1 MGRFNPVKA
10 VTQVVTAPVQSAV
23 NVLPT
28 PVKKKVESVVQPKRK
43 PNPQPQQAQPQMP
56 MLTGDSPSA
65 GSSDQFNVDSL
76 VDKYKTAREGG
87 MAKGLEFG
95 QQYFGGG
102 KTPEELNKITGSLL
116 GMYQDQATK
125 GINSPAFQAM
135 RNTALQGINQQGMM
149 AMRDLQAQ
157 QGASGMRGAAAM
169 AQKQNMLQSQ
179 QQQRG
184 QLENQLLLQD
194 MAARERGQANL
205 QQLVGGQQ
213 AGLMGAQL
221 GFGGLAAQDLSSAQ
235 QQILAQKYLGQG
247 DIDVAAAERPVQE
260 TYPQQVMS
268 HWGDVWDKLGWLKFQ
283 GGYDWGGKK

>member
-10 VTQVVTAPVQSAV
+10 VTQAVTAPVQAAT
-23 NVLPT
+23 NVLPA

-56 MLTGDSPSA
+56 MLTGGGPSS
-65 GSSDQFNVDSL
+65 GSDQFNVDAL
-76 VDKYKTAREGG
+76 VDRYKTARETG
-87 MAKGLEFG
+87 MADGFTFG
-95 QQYFGGG
+95 SKYFGGG

-213 AGLMGAQL
+213 AGLMGAEL

-268 HWGDVWDKLGWLKFQ
+268 HWGDVWDKLGFLKFQ